1 MQSQRMAKFAWN
13 IGLLFVVVV
22 FVSICEG
29 AYVPGQPG
37 AQWTEEQANIT
48 MEKILML
55 MYGPRKAISD
65 IIKRNTLTQYDDLAD
80 EAAAYKGIQRNV
92 ENIWPDMPK
101 FIRLAF
107 HDCVREKDGIAGCNG

>member
-1 MQSQRMAKFAWN
+1 MAQFAWN
-13 IGLLFVVVV
+13 VGLLFVVVV
-22 FVSICEG
+22 FLTTAEG

-48 MEKILML
+48 MEKILRL
-55 MYGPRKAISD
+55 MYDPKKAIYD
-65 IIKRNTLTQYDDLAD
+65 IRNRVTLTQYATLAD
-80 EAAAYKGIQRNV
+80 ETRWYKKIQRNV